1 MSSRIL
7 QQNSDALLT
16 QSNEFIVNENFIAAN
31 SIVTG
36 SPVVGTTGI
45 TQDHNSTPSSIS
57 TGSPTVSSIAITQDH
72 NPSPSD
78 VSTGQVIVAN
88 TAITQRHDLSSTSI
102 TSGQPVVATS
112 GITQDH
118 NLDIVGIVAGQ
129 VVISTSGL
137 IQNHSLQANDLA
149 TANPVI
155 PSVDATELENFTV
168 ASVVTGVPE
177 VDTTEIAQNNSF
189 SANNILTG
197 RPDVEDATDP
207 NVIYEQVVQQMFGG
221 WPRRI
226 YDHTDLAI
234 ARGHTP
240 GYRALYKFGYN
251 PDVNGD
257 EETVW
262 SQGGNYPW
270 IDSAVTMFVSSSSAN
285 DTNGGTGAN
294 TILIQGLDGDYNEIE
309 ETVALNGQTQVATQL
324 SYLRVYRAFVTLA
337 GSSGTA
343 GGTIYIGS
351 SGASAGVP
359 NGTVYANLGF
369 GNQTQIAAYTVPA
382 GYTLYLDDINFTAG
396 LSQSQKI
403 ATCSFVSRAF
413 GSNVFRTRFIN
424 VLQSNQLITKFE
436 YPQPF
441 TEKTDLECRVFTNTS
456 NNAIGASFQGV
467 LIKNDS

>member
-57 TGSPTVSSIAITQDH
+57 TGSPTVSSTAITQDH
-72 NPSPSD
+72 NL
-78 VSTGQVIVAN
+78 N
-88 TAITQRHDLSSTSI
+88 
-102 TSGQPVVATS
+102 
-112 GITQDH
+112 
-118 NLDIVGIVAGQ
+118 IVGIVAGQ

-149 TANPVI
+149 TASPVI
-155 PSVDATELENFTV
+155 PSVDATELENFTA
-168 ASVVTGVPE
+168 ASIVTGVPE

-221 WPRRI
+221 WPRRL

-234 ARGHTP
+234 ARGHTA

-251 PDVNGD
+251 PDVNGT

-262 SQGGNYPW
+262 AQGGNYPW
-270 IDSAVTMFVSSSSAN
+270 IDSAVTMFVSSSSVN
-285 DTNGGTGAN
+285 DASGGTGAN
-294 TILIQGLDGDYNEIE
+294 TIIIQGLDEDYNEIE
-309 ETVALNGQTQVATQL
+309 ETVVLNGQTQVATQL

-337 GSSGTA
+337 GSSGTS

-351 SGASAGVP
+351 SGATGGVP
-359 NGTVYANLGF
+359 NGTIYANLGL

-396 LSQSQKI
+396 ISQAGKV
-403 ATCSFVSRAF
+403 ATCSFVSRAL

-441 TEKTDLECRVFTNTS
+441 TEKTDLECRVRTDSS

>member
-7 QQNSDALLT
+7 QQDSDALLT
-16 QSNEFIVNENFIAAN
+16 QDSEFLINENFIAAN

-36 SPVVGTTGI
+36 SPVVGSTGITQDHNIAPANISTGASVVSTTGI
-45 TQDHNSTPSSIS
+45 TQDHNLSTV
-57 TGSPTVSSIAITQDH
+57 G
-72 NPSPSD
+72 
-78 VSTGQVIVAN
+78 VI
-88 TAITQRHDLSSTSI
+88 
-102 TSGQPVVATS
+102 
-112 GITQDH
+112 
-118 NLDIVGIVAGQ
+118 AGQ
-129 VVISTSGL
+129 VVISTAGL

-149 TANPVI
+149 TASPVI
-155 PSVDATELENFTV
+155 PSVDATELENFTA
-168 ASVVTGVPE
+168 ASIVTGVPE

-221 WPRRI
+221 WPRRL

-234 ARGHTP
+234 ARGHTA

-251 PDVNGD
+251 PDVNGN

-262 SQGGNYPW
+262 AQGGNYPW

-294 TILIQGLDGDYNEIE
+294 TILIQGLDEDYNEIE
-309 ETVALNGQTQVATQL
+309 ETVVLNGQTQVATQF

-337 GSSGTA
+337 GSSGTS

-351 SGASAGVP
+351 SGATGGVP
-359 NGTVYANLGF
+359 NGTIYANLGL

-396 LSQSQKI
+396 ISQAGKV
-403 ATCSFVSRAF
+403 ATCSFVSRGV

-441 TEKTDLECRVFTNTS
+441 TEKTDLECRVRTDSS